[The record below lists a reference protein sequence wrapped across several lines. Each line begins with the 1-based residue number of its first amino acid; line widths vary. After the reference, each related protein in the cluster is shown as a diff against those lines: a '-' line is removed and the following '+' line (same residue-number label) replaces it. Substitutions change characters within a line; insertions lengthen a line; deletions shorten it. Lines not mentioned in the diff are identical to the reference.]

1 MEYPQGI
8 APTACTF
15 AQGAVA
21 PQPTLVLVFG
31 FNLMVLDYKRHKQY
45 RDVRRLGQR
54 IIDYSGLW
62 HEKTVQALYA
72 GNSTLSS
79 ARVKI
84 VRL

>member
-54 IIDYSGLW
+54 IIREMLKTPEKQQRSCVFRTSGR
-62 HEKTVQALYA
+62 
-72 GNSTLSS
+72 G
-79 ARVKI
+79 
-84 VRL
+84 